1 MHDQPDQYSF
11 PGHKMFQTLNPLTS
25 RPRPDERNFKIN
37 GPGGSRTPNDYHVRL
52 QTLTISSIRAEAA
65 MVSCKPQN
73 TFDGLGIKIILGAP
87 MPWKA
92 KKAWTKILKHWA
104 QSHKSLY

>member
-52 QTLTISSIRAEAA
+52 QTLTISSIRAEA

-92 KKAWTKILKHWA
+92 KGMDQDSGEDLMAF
-104 QSHKSLY
+104 